1 MLRRRRTNNLKKVG
15 LMNTSMRRRV
25 ANRHKTRRLVHRRI
39 KQIPMSL
46 EGSTINRTENQT
58 TDTTTS

>member
-1 MLRRRRTNNLKKVG
+1 
-15 LMNTSMRRRV
+15 MRRRV

-46 EGSTINRTENQT
+46 EGYSHKASETE
-58 TDTTTS
+58 S

>member
-1 MLRRRRTNNLKKVG
+1 
-15 LMNTSMRRRV
+15 MRRRV